1 MKIYYDSKLAKS
13 LLFGSFKTC
22 MFFGVVLTEYTAL
35 SEKVKRHEGIHVRQY
50 WECLAASVV
59 LWFLLHVGSALLG
72 GHVSAWWLL
81 FVPTTFYLLYG
92 VEWLISYV
100 YHILRGMHATDGTT
114 QPTTLPP
121 LRWRHTRTKP
131 RPITCPRAVGS
142 RSSNITENSDTS

>member
-72 GHVSAWWLL
+72 GHVSAWWL
-81 FVPTTFYLLYG
+81 
-92 VEWLISYV
+92 
-100 YHILRGMHATDGTT
+100 
-114 QPTTLPP
+114 
-121 LRWRHTRTKP
+121 
-131 RPITCPRAVGS
+131 
-142 RSSNITENSDTS
+142 

>member
-100 YHILRGMHATDGTT
+100 YHILRGDARDRWNDAAYHAS
-114 QPTTLPP
+114 
-121 LRWRHTRTKP
+121 
-131 RPITCPRAVGS
+131 AF
-142 RSSNITENSDTS
+142 